1 MRFLPTSSAST
12 GAHIP
17 RYDCYVVTSVS
28 VQHSLALV
36 THSHFCQTETQR
48 QTVASLVGSQ
58 DLADQYIG
66 DQSSQ
71 LFLSRGHLAPNAD
84 FVFYSWQ
91 DQT

>member
-1 MRFLPTSSAST
+1 MRNLPTSSAST
-12 GAHIP
+12 HIL
-17 RYDCYVVTSVS
+17 RYECYVVTSVS
-28 VQHSLALV
+28 VTLALV

-91 DQT
+91 DQTC

>member
-17 RYDCYVVTSVS
+17 RY
-28 VQHSLALV
+28 
-36 THSHFCQTETQR
+36 SHLRQTETQR

-58 DLADQYIG
+58 ELADQYIG

-91 DQT
+91 DQTC

>member
-1 MRFLPTSSAST
+1 M
-12 GAHIP
+12 
-17 RYDCYVVTSVS
+17 
-28 VQHSLALV
+28 
-36 THSHFCQTETQR
+36 
-48 QTVASLVGSQ
+48 ASLVGSQ

-91 DQT
+91 DQTC